1 MKLTTNTLLKL
12 FALTACLLGAASAR
26 SATVQ
31 VTANISG
38 HETRY
43 TTNEY
48 VLNGFIYV
56 LDGASLTIEAGTV
69 IKGKPG
75 VDAATKCLIVARG
88 GKIFAN
94 GTRTK
99 PIIFT
104 AEADDVLDPDDL
116 PTFQRGLWGRARRP
130 LPP

>member
-38 HETRY
+38 HETWH

-56 LDGASLTIEAGTV
+56 LDGMQDRDHGRLLGAMAVAASQL
-69 IKGKPG
+69 
-75 VDAATKCLIVARG
+75 
-88 GKIFAN
+88 
-94 GTRTK
+94 
-99 PIIFT
+99 
-104 AEADDVLDPDDL
+104 
-116 PTFQRGLWGRARRP
+116 
-130 LPP
+130 